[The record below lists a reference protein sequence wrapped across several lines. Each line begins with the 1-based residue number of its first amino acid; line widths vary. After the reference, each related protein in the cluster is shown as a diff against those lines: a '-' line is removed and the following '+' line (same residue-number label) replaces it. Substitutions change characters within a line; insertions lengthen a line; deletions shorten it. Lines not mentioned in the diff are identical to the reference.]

1 MTDAAANPPPMP
13 MPRGSDT
20 ITIMPALRGVLLG
33 RIGAWI
39 VDVVILVVITWFLVI
54 TVFFLGIATFGAGF
68 VLMPVTGLLAA
79 LGYTAITIGGRKQA
93 TLGMRMAGIKVV
105 RSDLGRPDALTAAV
119 HALLFWVAAGT
130 VALMLVDI
138 AVGLVRSDRRLGHD
152 LLTGLAVV
160 RA

>member
-1 MTDAAANPPPMP
+1 MNDAAANPTPMQMPPNT
-13 MPRGSDT
+13 GA
-20 ITIMPALRGVLLG
+20 ITLVPELRGVLMG
-33 RIGAWI
+33 RVGAWI
-39 VDVVILVVITWFLVI
+39 VDVLILVIITWFLVI
-54 TVFFLGIATFGAGF
+54 TVFFLGMATFGAGW

-79 LGYTAITIGGRKQA
+79 LGYAAITIGGRKQA

-130 VALMLVDI
+130 VALMLLDI
-138 AVGLVRSDRRLGHD
+138 AVGLFRSDRRLLHD